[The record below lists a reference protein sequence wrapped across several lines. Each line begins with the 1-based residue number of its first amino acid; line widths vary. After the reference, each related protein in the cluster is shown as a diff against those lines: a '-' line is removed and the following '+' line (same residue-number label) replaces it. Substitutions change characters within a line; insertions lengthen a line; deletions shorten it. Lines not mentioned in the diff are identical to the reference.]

1 MGAGCNKSGSY
12 EKYGAQVGRVVIP
25 SARVVTEMELDTSS
39 ASDDIEMHGLSLCIW
54 RRFNAPTRDKKS
66 YKLVLTAWG

>member
-12 EKYGAQVGRVVIP
+12 EKYGTQVGRVVIP